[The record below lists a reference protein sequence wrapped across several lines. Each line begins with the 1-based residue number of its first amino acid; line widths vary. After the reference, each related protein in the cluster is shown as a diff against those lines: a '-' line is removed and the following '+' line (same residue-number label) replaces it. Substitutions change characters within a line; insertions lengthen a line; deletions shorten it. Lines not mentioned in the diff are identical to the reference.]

1 MRKQKQAG
9 FTLSEMMVVI
19 AIIGVLLIIILPNAL
34 RVLDTAKAEGC
45 SAYIKTVETQSQ
57 LYLLDGHDNLSIDAL
72 YDNGYIPEKT
82 CPDGRILIVDA
93 NGAVSVVED

>member
-34 RVLDTAKAEGC
+34 RVLDTC
-45 SAYIKTVETQSQ
+45 L
-57 LYLLDGHDNLSIDAL
+57 LYTSPSPRD
-72 YDNGYIPEKT
+72 
-82 CPDGRILIVDA
+82 
-93 NGAVSVVED
+93 